1 MIACNKRPAMYA
13 MQEPTNTRP
22 LERQRETVFT
32 TANRRLSLK
41 RKRETVVKET
51 KTSFKRPRQDCQ
63 ASGQVKVVKKS
74 VLWKSGRLGPVGKAA
89 QLRLSE
95 GRRKRECRKRGTVDI
110 AWVPMDTDSAASDD
124 VELLVVLFQRL
135 RIGEKDRMGSETQS

>member
-1 MIACNKRPAMYA
+1 M
-13 MQEPTNTRP
+13 
-22 LERQRETVFT
+22 
-32 TANRRLSLK
+32 SLK
-41 RKRETVVKET
+41 RKRKTVVKET
-51 KTSFKRPRQDCQ
+51 KTSFKRPRRDCQ
-63 ASGQVKVVKKS
+63 KS
-74 VLWKSGRLGPVGKAA
+74 VLWKSGRLGPVAKAA

-135 RIGEKDRMGSETQS
+135 GIGEKDRMGSETQS